1 VAQEAA
7 LLRKRV
13 GCQMQELEGRHRPR
27 ERAQLAQIAER
38 SPRTLRAWK
47 KKPRGGRPGR
57 PPHSLEESDRAR
69 RLVIAELRLQGWTA
83 STNAIDVALKTRNV
97 PTRLTRRWVREVK
110 QAIADDKHA
119 YIQEMRVRVLVL
131 GPDVMTAIDTTHV
144 CREDV
149 PAPPTSS
156 SPVEVLSLE
165 SSEESNSVL
174 PSDAT
179 KHLQPP
185 ASRGQTTVSRG
196 RIGGGSPWKAGCR
209 AGRRRRGRAIQ
220 AVMAID
226 VATTLKL
233 GFKIVHAPTG
243 QDVIDVLIAI
253 REKRGTFP
261 LVLMSD
267 NGPENV
273 NADVGPFLEKNF
285 IIHLRNLP
293 RTPRHNPAA
302 ERSHRE
308 VKAEAELDMQTLD
321 PGLDLVERVRISIG
335 RAVDRLNNHRRRESR
350 AWKTAA
356 QVDID
361 LPRSYTVVAR
371 DDFYAVASAAMRM
384 ARDSPGSA
392 RQQRLA
398 ERWALYT
405 IMEGFGLIKIFR
417 GGIPITTLKAA
428 GLT

>member
-119 YIQEMRVRVLVL
+119 YMQEKRLHVEVV
-131 GPDVMTAIDTTHV
+131 GPDVMMAIDATHV
-144 CREDV
+144 CREPIV
-149 PAPPTSS
+149 FSPAPS
-156 SPVEVLSLE
+156 E
-165 SSEESNSVL
+165 SSVKTNGDM
-174 PSDAT
+174 PSDANESVET
-179 KHLQPP
+179 P
-185 ASRGQTTVSRG
+185 ASRGEMRSRG
-196 RIGGGSPWKAGCR
+196 RAGAGSPCRGACR
-209 AGRRRRGRAIQ
+209 ATRRRCGRSIQ
-220 AVMAID
+220 ALMAID

-273 NADVGPFLEKNF
+273 NADVEPFLEKNL

-392 RQQRLA
+392 RQRRLA

-405 IMEGFGLIKIFR
+405 VMEGFGLITIFR
-417 GGIPITTLKAA
+417 GGVPITTLKAA